1 MLPPASHSD
10 LPPSRLHSLDAWRGI
25 CAVVVFLSHWHPW
38 SDFPPVGQ
46 VERFIR
52 EMGAQANSAFMTL
65 FWPIGGHHPA
75 VIAFFVLSGFCIH
88 YPFERRAMLGQPSMT
103 WPVYFKRRFFRIM
116 PVYWAGCALGLV
128 FVAAQTYAPARSAL
142 LDLHAGCSLE
152 DVVVRF
158 TAIAGIYPR
167 EIFAGN
173 YILTT
178 VTVEILMYVA
188 YPIIHYHAMRGR
200 WRGLAL
206 TFVALHLFAILL
218 LRWFTPYWVF
228 NSVFMF
234 GIFWFSGAY
243 AAHLHLAGRNRAR
256 AWWPLA
262 AYVLFLVVKSLPY
275 FYGLNLLKQ
284 AACALVA
291 YLGILWVVRRE
302 HDTTA
307 APLSGRRGAFVRW
320 VADISYSL
328 YALHTPAVMLASWA
342 LLHLGLA
349 HYSLQVV
356 ATLAASAAAVLG
368 THYIIERRF
377 YRPTG

>member
-1 MLPPASHSD
+1 MPPPASHST

-25 CAVVVFLSHWHPW
+25 CALVVFLSHWHPW
-38 SDFPPVGQ
+38 CDFRPVGA
-46 VERFIR
+46 VERFLR
-52 EMGAQANSAFMTL
+52 EVGNQAHEAFMAL
-65 FWPIGGHHPA
+65 FWPTGGHHPA

-88 YPFERRAMLGQPSMT
+88 YPFERRALLGEPSPS
-103 WPVYFKRRFFRIM
+103 WPAYFKRRFFRIM
-116 PVYWAGCALGLV
+116 PVYWAGCGLGLL

-142 LDLHAGCSLE
+142 LELHAGCSLE

-188 YPIIHYHAMRGR
+188 YPLVHYQAMRGR
-200 WRGLAL
+200 WRGLGLA
-206 TFVALHLFAILL
+206 FVALHLFAVLL

-234 GIFWFSGAY
+234 GIFWYAGAY

-256 AWWPLA
+256 AWWPVA
-262 AYVLFLVVKSLPY
+262 AYALFLVVKALPY

-284 AACALVA
+284 AAWALVSF
-291 YLGILWVVRRE
+291 LGILWAVRRE
-302 HDTTA
+302 HAAA
-307 APLSGRRGAFVRW
+307 APGGRSPWMRW
-320 VADISYSL
+320 LADISYSL

-342 LLHLGLA
+342 LLRIGAA
-349 HYSLQVV
+349 HYSLQLAGTLV
-356 ATLAASAAAVLG
+356 ASGVAVLG
-368 THYIIERRF
+368 SHYLIERRF
-377 YRPTG
+377 YRPSS